1 MDEKQ
6 KERES
11 DAYVLNLLAS
21 DYTVSDVSLCSD
33 DAFCDG
39 VAGASRARRFPTR
52 AMHCGTGR
60 RGWPRQ
66 HDRAGMLSFRSQW
79 CWLGGVSKDGVR
91 VVAVAGKTNKL
102 RREAKVCVNNLP
114 EDPCLAPN
122 VQHKVKCKGSLVTVC
137 VVQLVVWC
145 VRVRE
150 RPRVCS
156 RGYLETRPD

>member
-1 MDEKQ
+1 M
-6 KERES
+6 
-11 DAYVLNLLAS
+11 
-21 DYTVSDVSLCSD
+21 SDVSLCSD

-91 VVAVAGKTNKL
+91 VVAVAGKTDKL
-102 RREAKVCVNNLP
+102 RREVKVCVVNLP
-114 EDPCLAPN
+114 KDPCLTLS
-122 VQHKVKCKGSLVTVC
+122 VQHKVKCKGSLMCCPVGGVVC
-137 VVQLVVWC
+137 ACEGETTC
-145 VRVRE
+145 V
-150 RPRVCS
+150 
-156 RGYLETRPD
+156 